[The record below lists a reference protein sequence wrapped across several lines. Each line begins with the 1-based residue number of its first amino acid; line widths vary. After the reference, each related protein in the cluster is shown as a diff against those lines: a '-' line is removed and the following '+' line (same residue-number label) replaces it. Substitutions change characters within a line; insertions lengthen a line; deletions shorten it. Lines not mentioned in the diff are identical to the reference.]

1 MTPEE
6 WNRLFDVFHSAREKS
21 GGERVMVLDLACGEN
36 TLLRKAVEELLRED
50 EAASGFL
57 SEPLFSS
64 IKGEL
69 RANPIVPGQ
78 RVGRYVT
85 VALIGRGGMGEVWS
99 AQDTDLDRLVALK
112 FLTSETLVG
121 LDPQLITR
129 EAKAASALNHHGI
142 VTIHEVVPSEPT
154 PAIVMEL
161 VEGKP
166 LREVCGKPVPI
177 PDVLDIGLQIAEA
190 LAAAHAGGVIHGDI
204 KPENIFLR
212 PDRYV
217 KLLDFGLA
225 RKVTTATLALGF
237 SPVLGTLR
245 YMSPEQARAE
255 PLTPASDVFSLG
267 LVLYELLAGR
277 HAFPATSALDTVQG
291 ILEKEAVAVSSLNP
305 HVPAR
310 LDLLVRAMLA
320 KEPSARPTAAEAVP
334 TLTELQKPARAYWTP
349 LRQPGSGQPRQY

>member
-6 WNRLFDVFHSAREKS
+6 WNRLFDVFHAAREKS
-21 GGERVMVLDLACGEN
+21 GGERVTVLDSACGEN

-50 EAASGFL
+50 EAANGFL
-57 SEPLFSS
+57 SDPLFSS
-64 IKGEL
+64 ITGEP
-69 RANPIVPGQ
+69 RANPIIPGQ
-78 RVGRYVT
+78 RLGRYVT

-142 VTIHEVVPSEPT
+142 VTIHEVVPYGPS

-166 LREVCGKPVPI
+166 LREVCGKPLPVPE
-177 PDVLDIGLQIAEA
+177 VLDIVLQIAEA

-212 PDRYV
+212 PDGYV

-225 RKVTTATLALGF
+225 RKVTTETLALGS

-245 YMSPEQARAE
+245 
-255 PLTPASDVFSLG
+255 
-267 LVLYELLAGR
+267 
-277 HAFPATSALDTVQG
+277 
-291 ILEKEAVAVSSLNP
+291 
-305 HVPAR
+305 
-310 LDLLVRAMLA
+310 
-320 KEPSARPTAAEAVP
+320 
-334 TLTELQKPARAYWTP
+334 
-349 LRQPGSGQPRQY
+349 